1 MQLRTRNIQAI
12 ALPKTTTPDHVEWLV
27 SRIERHSPPH
37 KLRGKAEGI
46 KIIAMIENAKG
57 MINIERI
64 AKAGEG
70 YLDGLLVG
78 PPSCPHTELG

>member
-1 MQLRTRNIQAI
+1 
-12 ALPKTTTPDHVEWLV
+12 
-27 SRIERHSPPH
+27 
-37 KLRGKAEGI
+37 LRGQEGSI

-70 YLDGLLVG
+70 YLDGLLV
-78 PPSCPHTELG
+78 CPL